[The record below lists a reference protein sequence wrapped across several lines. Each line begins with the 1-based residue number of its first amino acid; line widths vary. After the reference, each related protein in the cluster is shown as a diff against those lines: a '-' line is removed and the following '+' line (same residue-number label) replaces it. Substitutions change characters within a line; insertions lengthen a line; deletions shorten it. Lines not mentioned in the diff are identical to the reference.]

1 MSLSNT
7 NDNGFIY
14 CFSNQSMPNI
24 YKIGITDR
32 TPIDRLK
39 EANVG
44 NTWKPPT
51 PYKLEFAKKIK
62 NNTEIENIL
71 FKIFQLNGNRINPKK
86 EFVKCEIQ
94 FIKLLFDLIDGSYWD
109 QKNIDNSETTE
120 EIELS
125 STQESL
131 ININQNNNLSL
142 ININQDEIL
151 PPINSQPSLITQ
163 PHQPSTVKP
172 RPPSTNRPHPPHE
185 RPKRSRINN

>member
-1 MSLSNT
+1 MSSSNT
-7 NDNGFIY
+7 NENGFIY
-14 CFSNQSMPNI
+14 CFSNQSMPYI

-125 STQESL
+125 STQESTQES
-131 ININQNNNLSL
+131 I

-151 PPINSQPSLITQ
+151 PPINSQPSSTSQ

-185 RPKRSRINN
+185 RPKKSRTNN